1 MFYLGLF
8 GIIKIQQPTCVC
20 IYNYIYILY
29 IYITLYRGVY
39 IYNMYIIFLRNHC
52 ASVVRKRS
60 PNMLLELLAMLRLSR
75 LLYEHHGKMV
85 WYPVH
90 RIWHFSTPTSNGSS
104 SFSEA
109 WELRK
114 RLINAGRPSC
124 EGKPNYWVYHNC
136 LLDSIV
142 IPRWS
147 FNAFQCFSTELHTV
161 GLSMGLN
168 PGFSLE
174 FCIPYFD
181 GCYQA
186 ELGVVLLQVVIPYLL
201 PLRRVLFPLAT
212 KKHIMTRRCHY
223 TVLYSL
229 IWRFMTPA
237 KWS

>member
-1 MFYLGLF
+1 
-8 GIIKIQQPTCVC
+8 
-20 IYNYIYILY
+20 
-29 IYITLYRGVY
+29 
-39 IYNMYIIFLRNHC
+39 MYIIFLRNHH

-85 WYPVH
+85 WYPVIPVH
-90 RIWHFSTPTSNGSS
+90 RIWHFSTGLLWKQLGYPGPTSNGSS

-109 WELRK
+109 WELRN
-114 RLINAGRPSC
+114 RLINAGRPC
-124 EGKPNYWVYHNC
+124 EGKANDWVYHNC

-142 IPRWS
+142 IPSWS
-147 FNAFQCFSTELHTV
+147 FNTFQCFSMLFNAFQCFSTELHTV
-161 GLSMGLN
+161 SLSMGLN

-223 TVLYSL
+223 RIYIYIMTIILY
-229 IWRFMTPA
+229 
-237 KWS
+237 